1 MIDTSTKTRK
11 FRHLLLLWLLL
22 MPLLTV
28 CIAASTFAV
37 QSVIPGT
44 VTTVHADSPDDSS
57 DDSSK
62 SSSSSDD
69 SSKSSSSTSN
79 DASAWN
85 TALSQLSESA
95 VSENNQN
102 KSSSSDT
109 DNSSKKDQATFKAA
123 TSGGHYLNVW
133 GFMGNGNTDVWEK
146 NNNSSWTVSYNSLIE
161 GAGDGAGDAYKV
173 AGRFAYALQS
183 TGLDQ
188 PVKSGFTSVGMIDKV
203 GGWIMQLSYFVLDSA
218 ESLFKIALS
227 ILSAINPINW
237 ALYGAGSSNAVFSGL
252 ANTVHRLYELM
263 KGVGWAICGIILAAS
278 LALAAMG
285 VTVGTGTAH
294 IGPGRALLNVFSN
307 LLKRLFVWTVLPVF
321 GLAFFGATIDNVKD
335 AFETESNSVPNYA
348 VYGAYVDYNNWVM
361 NSRLGL
367 PNDVTLNSSFD
378 NKKAFPL
385 THSQILAIN
394 YKGAGIN
401 GLSNLYNTISSN
413 GDALSNS
420 SSSGNTGVDDYAKS
434 VLKSWTSGSS
444 ITAADYASAADPDIR
459 NAAKAAN
466 KKDNKKDAGSPDLSA
481 ELVKGKYNYNSTD
494 QVTSANNSAIITGRT
509 FRPNSNTM
517 SGTDS
522 SGGLSTLGTYAYM
535 LTTASND
542 KMTIADTENLSN
554 DVAQPEHRATVL
566 VGTGIV
572 STGNLVWAFGMMV
585 GLALLVVGYLLEV
598 LKTIIQSIPAIT
610 MATLQTA
617 LMSLKGGVQFISV
630 LAGLFIGV
638 FGSAVMYLIAQ
649 LAYISVAEFSDS
661 VITGQF
667 ATSFVNLVGMQ
678 GDTSVG
684 RLASGASSTTV
695 MGAANIAY
703 GVFLLWL
710 AYLLL
715 RYRGV
720 MVASMASLV
729 EETVNKI
736 MATFG
741 NLSGQGSSGTRGAIM
756 QNSNTDNTWA
766 NNAAGLAK
774 TAGMGALFA
783 GGTAGL
789 SSLAKGAGSLGKA
802 GSNKSTGKE
811 SAKEKEKNT
820 NSRQNS
826 NSSANKLGNAAERTN
841 TGKGRNSANN
851 NNSQNA
857 ANKLDNN
864 RDNNLQN
871 PEKTATAN
879 GLNDNANDQNQNGL
893 QNTGYTPNDS
903 TQNAGDMNSIGKN
916 SELTDAN
923 NDQLY
928 NTDANDLTNQDG
940 DENGLNQD
948 QNNLS
953 QNDQGD
959 TNQKGLT
966 NNGLE
971 NQNSNESNLDQ
982 NSDNQTQASQNAGD
996 ELNENGDQNSLGQNE
1011 NANGLDNSASD
1022 GIGQSSVGSDGL
1034 ADRDNASTISAAV
1047 ADSDM
1052 QQDHL
1057 ADELGVGQN
1066 GMPDQNG
1073 LSGDTNTN
1081 NSLGDSNSN
1090 NALGDSNSENS
1101 VGDSNSGSMLG
1112 DSDATTNNALGDSSQ
1127 NDSLGDNRNGDE
1139 TQNSVGDSNSGSM
1152 LGDSDATTN
1161 DALGDSSQNNSLGDN
1176 RNGDETQNSIG
1187 DSNSGSMLG
1196 DSDAMANNALG
1207 DSSQNNSLGDNRNGD
1222 ETQNSRATQ
1231 LGSSL
1236 GDTNNSQS
1244 LGQATSNDLS
1254 THVPVNSDMSAQDIQ
1269 SQMGD
1274 IQNANVSANSA
1285 NSLAAANPNNQTLS
1299 QRAETANN
1307 TLRSLQSNA
1316 LSDYTQQAVSS
1327 GSPQS
1332 QWLSSDTSGKSISV
1346 GTADNAMN
1354 SVYNAQ
1360 NDLGSATSRYGA
1372 DSSQAKNA
1380 ASHLDTVRQNA
1391 VKSGLSSKVVN
1402 DTKAVGSA
1410 HNAIS
1415 ENASNLMKGT
1425 WKPQVR
1431 SKSNSIA
1438 HLGNDTGRTIGI

>member
-1 MIDTSTKTRK
+1 
-11 FRHLLLLWLLL
+11 
-22 MPLLTV
+22 MPLVTV
-28 CIAASTFAV
+28 CVAASTFAI
-37 QSVIPGT
+37 QSVVPGA
-44 VTTVHADSPDDSS
+44 VTTVHADTTDSS
-57 DDSSK
+57 

-69 SSKSSSSTSN
+69 SSSSSSSTSD

-95 VSENNQN
+95 VSTN

-109 DNSSKKDQATFKAA
+109 DSSSKKDQATIKTAI
-123 TSGGHYLNVW
+123 SGGDYLNVW

-146 NNNSSWTVSYNSLIE
+146 NNNSSWTVSYNSLIG
-161 GAGDGAGDAYKV
+161 GAGSGSGDAYKV

-188 PVKSGFTSVGMIDKV
+188 PVKSGFTSVGVIDKV
-203 GGWIMQLSYFVLDSA
+203 GGWVMQLSYFVLDSA

-252 ANTVHRLYELM
+252 ANAVYQLYQLM
-263 KGVGWAICGIILAAS
+263 KGVGWAICGIILAVS
-278 LALAAMG
+278 IALAAMG
-285 VTVGTGTAH
+285 VTIGTGTAH
-294 IGPGRALLNVFSN
+294 IGPGRALLNVFAN

-321 GLAFFGATIDNVKD
+321 GLAFFGATVDNVKD
-335 AFETESNSVPNYA
+335 AFETQSNSVPNYA

-367 PNDVTLNSSFD
+367 PSDVTLNSSFD
-378 NKKAFPL
+378 NKKAIPL
-385 THSQILAIN
+385 THSQILSIN

-401 GLSNLYNTISSN
+401 GLSSLYNTVSNN

-420 SSSGNTGVDDYAKS
+420 NSSGNTSVDDYAKS

-444 ITAADYASAADPDIR
+444 ITAADYASAADPAIR
-459 NAAKAAN
+459 KAAKAAN
-466 KKDNKKDAGSPDLSA
+466 SKDSNGASDLSA
-481 ELVKGKYNYNSTD
+481 ELVKGKYNYYSTNR
-494 QVTSANNSAIITGRT
+494 VNSANNSAIITGTT

-517 SGTDS
+517 DGTDT

-535 LTTASND
+535 LTTASDD

-610 MATLQTA
+610 MATFQTA

-649 LAYISVAEFSDS
+649 LAYISVAEYSDS
-661 VITGQF
+661 LISGRITSG
-667 ATSFVNLVGMQ
+667 FVNLISMQ

-684 RLASGASSTTV
+684 RLASGASLTTIQ
-695 MGAANIAY
+695 GAANIAY

-720 MVASMASLV
+720 MVASMSSLV

-741 NLSGQGSSGTRGAIM
+741 NLSGQGSSGTRGAVM

-774 TAGMGALFA
+774 TAGMGALLA
-783 GGTAGL
+783 GGTTGL
-789 SSLAKGAGSLGKA
+789 SSLAKGAGSLGSTSA
-802 GSNKSTGKE
+802 NKETGKE
-811 SAKEKEKNT
+811 SEKEKNN

-826 NSSANKLGNAAERTN
+826 NSSANKLGNAASRTN
-841 TGKGRNSANN
+841 TGTSALTNN
-851 NNSQNA
+851 NNKSQNA
-857 ANKLDNN
+857 ANKSDNN
-864 RDNNLQN
+864 RNNNLQN
-871 PEKTATAN
+871 PEKTANGN
-879 GLNDNANDQNQNGL
+879 GLTDASKEQAKDQNQNGL
-893 QNTGYTPNDS
+893 QNTSYSPTDS
-903 TQNAGDMNSIGKN
+903 NQNAGDLNSIGKN
-916 SELTDAN
+916 DELTEAN
-923 NDQLY
+923 QDQLT
-928 NTDANDLTNQDG
+928 NSDANDLTNQDG

-948 QNNLS
+948 QNNLT

-959 TNQKGLT
+959 TDQNGLT
-966 NNGLE
+966 KNGLE
-971 NQNSNESNLDQ
+971 DQNSNENNLDQ
-982 NSDNQTQASQNAGD
+982 NSDDTTQASQNAGD
-996 ELNENGDQNSLGQNE
+996 ELNENGDMNSLGSDV
-1011 NANGLDNSASD
+1011 NANDLGSSASD
-1022 GIGQSSVGSDGL
+1022 GIGQDSNGL
-1034 ADRDNASTISAAV
+1034 ADRDNAATTSAAI
-1047 ADSDM
+1047 ADSSM

-1066 GMPDQNG
+1066 GTGDQNG

-1081 NSLGDSNSN
+1081 NSLGDSNTN
-1090 NALGDSNSENS
+1090 GATLGDSNAENS
-1101 VGDSNSGSMLG
+1101 IGDSNNGATLG
-1112 DSDATTNNALGDSSQ
+1112 DSSSTANNALGDSSQ
-1127 NDSLGDNRNGDE
+1127 S
-1139 TQNSVGDSNSGSM
+1139 
-1152 LGDSDATTN
+1152 
-1161 DALGDSSQNNSLGDN
+1161 NSLGDN
-1176 RNGDETQNSIG
+1176 RNGDETQN
-1187 DSNSGSMLG
+1187 
-1196 DSDAMANNALG
+1196 A
-1207 DSSQNNSLGDNRNGD
+1207 
-1222 ETQNSRATQ
+1222 RATQ
-1231 LGSSL
+1231 LGSSI
-1236 GDTNNSQS
+1236 GDSNNSQS
-1244 LGQATSNDLS
+1244 LGQSTSNDLS
-1254 THVPVNSDMSAQDIQ
+1254 TNVPVNSDMSAQNVQ

-1274 IQNANVSANSA
+1274 IQNATATANNA
-1285 NSLAAANPNNQTLS
+1285 NSLASANPNNQTLS
-1299 QRAETANN
+1299 QRAQTANN
-1307 TLRSLQSNA
+1307 NLSSLQSNA
-1316 LSDYTQQAVSS
+1316 LSDYKQQAVSS

-1332 QWLSSDTSGKSISV
+1332 QWLSSGTNGKSISV

-1360 NDLGSATSRYGA
+1360 NDLSSATSRYGS
-1372 DSSQAKNA
+1372 DSVQAKNA
-1380 ASHLDTVRQNA
+1380 ASHLDTARQSA

-1402 DTKAVGSA
+1402 DTKAVSSA

-1415 ENASNLMKGT
+1415 ESTSNLMNGT
-1425 WKPQVR
+1425 WKPQAS
-1431 SKSNSIA
+1431 SKSNSVA

>member
-11 FRHLLLLWLLL
+11 FRHLSLLWLLL
-22 MPLLTV
+22 MPLVTV

-44 VTTVHADSPDDSS
+44 VTIVHADNTDDS
-57 DDSSK
+57 

-69 SSKSSSSTSN
+69 SSSSSSSTSD

-95 VSENNQN
+95 VSTNS
-102 KSSSSDT
+102 SSSSDT
-109 DNSSKKDQATFKAA
+109 DSSSKKDQATIKTA
-123 TSGGHYLNVW
+123 TSGGDYLNVW

-146 NNNSSWTVSYNSLIE
+146 NNNSSWTVSYNSLVG
-161 GAGDGAGDAYKV
+161 GAGSGVGDSYKV

-188 PVKSGFTSVGMIDKV
+188 PVKSGFTSVGVIDKV
-203 GGWIMQLSYFVLDSA
+203 GGWVMQLSYFVLDSA

-252 ANTVHRLYELM
+252 ANAVYQLYQLM

-278 LALAAMG
+278 IALAAMG

-321 GLAFFGATIDNVKD
+321 GLAFFGATVDNVKD

-367 PNDVTLNSSFD
+367 PSDVTLNSSFD

-385 THSQILAIN
+385 THSQILSIN

-401 GLSNLYNTISSN
+401 GLSNLYNTISNN

-420 SSSGNTGVDDYAKS
+420 SSSGNTSVDDYAKS

-459 NAAKAAN
+459 KAAKSSN
-466 KKDNKKDAGSPDLSA
+466 SSTSNGSSDLSA
-481 ELVKGKYNYNSTD
+481 ELVKGKYNYYSTD
-494 QVTSANNSAIITGRT
+494 KVTSANNSAIITGTT
-509 FRPNSNTM
+509 FRPNSSTM
-517 SGTDS
+517 SGTDT

-535 LTTASND
+535 LTTASDD

-610 MATLQTA
+610 MATFQTA

-684 RLASGASSTTV
+684 RLASGASSTTI

-720 MVASMASLV
+720 MVASLSRLV

-741 NLSGQGSSGTRGAIM
+741 NLSGQGSSGTRGAVM

-774 TAGMGALFA
+774 TAGMGALLA
-783 GGTAGL
+783 GGTSGL
-789 SSLAKGAGSLGKA
+789 SSLANGAGSLGKA

-811 SAKEKEKNT
+811 SAKETEKNT

-826 NSSANKLGNAAERTN
+826 NSSANKLGNAAARTN
-841 TGKGRNSANN
+841 TGTSALTNNTGKSQNSANN
-851 NNSQNA
+851 NKSQNA
-857 ANKLDNN
+857 ANKSDNN
-864 RDNNLQN
+864 RNNNLQS

-879 GLNDNANDQNQNGL
+879 GLNDNANDQSKDQNQNGL
-893 QNTGYTPNDS
+893 QNTSYTPNDS

-923 NDQLY
+923 DDQLY

-959 TNQKGLT
+959 TDQNGLT

-971 NQNSNESNLDQ
+971 DQNSNENNLDQ

-1022 GIGQSSVGSDGL
+1022 GIGQSSAGSDGL
-1034 ADRDNASTISAAV
+1034 SDRDNASTTSAAV

-1066 GMPDQNG
+1066 GMSDQNG
-1073 LSGDTNTN
+1073 LAGDTNTN

-1090 NALGDSNSENS
+1090 SSALGNSNSE
-1101 VGDSNSGSMLG
+1101 
-1112 DSDATTNNALGDSSQ
+1112 
-1127 NDSLGDNRNGDE
+1127 
-1139 TQNSVGDSNSGSM
+1139 
-1152 LGDSDATTN
+1152 
-1161 DALGDSSQNNSLGDN
+1161 
-1176 RNGDETQNSIG
+1176 NSIG

-1196 DSDAMANNALG
+1196 DSNATANNALG

-1244 LGQATSNDLS
+1244 LGQSTSNDLS
-1254 THVPVNSDMSAQDIQ
+1254 TNVPVNSDMSAQNIQ

-1274 IQNANVSANSA
+1274 IQNANASANSA
-1285 NSLAAANPNNQTLS
+1285 NSLATANPNNQTLN

-1307 TLRSLQSNA
+1307 TLSSLQSNA
-1316 LSDYTQQAVSS
+1316 LSDYKQQAVSS

-1372 DSSQAKNA
+1372 DSTQVKNA

-1402 DTKAVGSA
+1402 DTKAVSSA

-1425 WKPQVR
+1425 WKPQSV
-1431 SKSNSIA
+1431 SKSNSVA